1 MTLKQFYQQH
11 DNKMIIVYIKND
23 EEVYKITDLDYD
35 DLDDYI
41 VLQSSDIGWCL
52 YFLVVQKKE
61 DKLSIERDKLKQRIS
76 EMHDELRN
84 LTNKWLEFNCFSTTC
99 TDCPF
104 NGKDKS
110 YHVPTYDA
118 TPCKH
123 AVLRLNTLK
132 AFRDAVKEITNENK

>member
-23 EEVYKITDLDYD
+23 EEVYKVTDLDYD

-61 DKLSIERDKLKQRIS
+61 DKPSIELDKLKQRIS
-76 EMHDELRN
+76 DMDDELRN
-84 LTNKWLEFNCFSTTC
+84 LTDKWLSANCFPNTC

-104 NGKDKS
+104 NARDEIYQAASGDL
-110 YHVPTYDA
+110 
-118 TPCKH
+118 TPCIH

-132 AFRDAVKEITNENK
+132 AFRDAAKEVLNESK

>member
-11 DNKMIIVYIKND
+11 DNKMIIVYIKDD
-23 EEVYKITDLDYD
+23 EEVYKVTDLDYD
-35 DLDDYI
+35 DLDNYI
-41 VLQSSDIGWCL
+41 ILQSSDIVWEL

-61 DKLSIERDKLKQRIS
+61 DKLNQRIS

-84 LTNKWLEFNCFSTTC
+84 LTNKWLEVNCFPNTC

-104 NGKDKS
+104 NGKDKL
-110 YHVPTYDA
+110 YHVATYDA

-132 AFRDAVKEITNENK
+132 AFEDAVKEITNESK